1 MFENILLATAID
13 SLVNI
18 GAAVADSPAADGG
31 LWGLFLKGGFFMWPI
46 LIGSIVMLAMA
57 LERQVNLRSGAVRP
71 RKLAREVERRIAN
84 GDTTGA
90 MQECAVLKTSAYAR
104 MVHACLQREGAEA
117 YAMETAIEEAGARE
131 LINLRRGTRTLGV
144 IADIAPLLGL
154 LGTVTG
160 MIKAFNVVAAAGA
173 LGKAELLAEG
183 IGEALMTTAFGL
195 CVAVPAIILYH
206 YFRGRADNWVRIIED
221 DCLSYAQLL
230 RDNKGSPRT

>member
-1 MFENILLATAID
+1 MMDHASLAGAIETLAIVATATVD
-13 SLVNI
+13 Q
-18 GAAVADSPAADGG
+18 AAPDGG

-46 LIGSIVMLAMA
+46 LIGSVVMLAMA
-57 LERQVNLRSGAVRP
+57 LERLVTLRPGNVRP
-71 RKLAREVERRIAN
+71 KKIVREVKSRVAK
-84 GDTTGA
+84 GDADGA
-90 MQECAVLKTSAYAR
+90 IKICAGSKNSAYAR

-131 LINLRRGTRTLGV
+131 LNDLRRGTRTLGV
-144 IADIAPLLGL
+144 IADITPLLGL

-206 YFRGRADNWVRIIED
+206 YFRGRADTWVRVIED
-221 DCLSYAQLL
+221 DCLNYAQML
-230 RDNKGSPRT
+230 RDNKASPRT